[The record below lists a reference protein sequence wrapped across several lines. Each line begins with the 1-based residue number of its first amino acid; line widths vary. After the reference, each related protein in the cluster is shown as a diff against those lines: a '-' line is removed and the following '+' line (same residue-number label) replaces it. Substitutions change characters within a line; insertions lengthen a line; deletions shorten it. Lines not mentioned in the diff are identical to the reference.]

1 MENMP
6 KIITMSNNQ
15 YIIKIGN
22 KLIFQSY
29 KATMAFVNI
38 DTHEAILDNNERN
51 YTRTTSKYLNRF
63 LKDYCGI
70 SDRKGCK
77 YNNLN

>member
-6 KIITMSNNQ
+6 KVITLANNQ

-29 KATMAFVNI
+29 ETTIAFADI
-38 DTHEAILDNNERN
+38 STHEVILHNDKDC

-77 YNNLN
+77 YNSLN

>member
-6 KIITMSNNQ
+6 KVITLANNQ
-15 YIIKIGN
+15 YVIKIGN

-29 KATMAFVNI
+29 ETTMAFADIITKEV
-38 DTHEAILDNNERN
+38 ILHNDANC

-63 LKDYCGI
+63 LKEYCGI
-70 SDRKGCK
+70 NDRKECK